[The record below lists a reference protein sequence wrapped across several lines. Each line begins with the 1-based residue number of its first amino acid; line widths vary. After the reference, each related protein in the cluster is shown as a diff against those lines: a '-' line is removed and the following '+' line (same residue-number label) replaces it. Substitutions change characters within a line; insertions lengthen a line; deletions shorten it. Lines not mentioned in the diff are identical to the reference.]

1 MSITAGKVAPR
12 LNRRVTTGVRIHLL
26 SLKEVELDPEKVRN
40 VVLVGHSGS
49 GKTTLAEA
57 LVYVGGASNRMG
69 SVDDGTTIFDHEPE
83 EIERNISL
91 GLSVGTV
98 DWKSTRVNIID
109 TPGSSDFIGDARSAL
124 RVADLALFCVS
135 AVDGIEVQTE
145 QLWRAAGDEG
155 IPRAVVITKLDRE
168 RASFER
174 TLGELRDAYG
184 KAIAPIQVPIG
195 QEGSFRGLVRV
206 ASERAYEYTK
216 GDSNGSLVDLPS
228 EVEDR
233 VHAAHTALIETVVES
248 DDEMMEA
255 YFEGK
260 EPTNQQIVS
269 TIHHGIIA
277 GEIDPVVVTSA
288 ERLIGIDTLLEFIA
302 DYGPNPLE
310 RNFPPLSEGEPIPI
324 SADGPLLAYV
334 FKTISDPFV
343 GRISLFRIFSGTA
356 KTDQNLELGRGGNVR
371 LHNLFKLQGKEHHD
385 VSDLPVG
392 GIGAI
397 AKNEKLRSG
406 DTLRS
411 PEIDLVLEPVE
422 YPKPV
427 AEVAITP
434 HSHHDDEKLSTALHR
449 IEEED
454 PTIRVERR
462 PETGETV
469 MSGLGDSHIDVTLD
483 RIQRMFGVQI
493 DASLPKIPYRETIT
507 ASAEA
512 QGKHKKQSGGR
523 GQFGVASVRFSP
535 RPRGSGYE
543 FINSVKGGKIPRGF
557 IPAVDKG
564 VKEALDRGLIAGYP
578 VIDIAAEVYDGNY
591 HAVDSDELSFRMAGI
606 HAFRNAADKLRPA
619 LLEPIVKTSV
629 TVPQDY
635 LGDVMGDINS
645 RRGRVLGMDGEGT
658 LRTVTAEI
666 PMAEMRQY
674 AAELRSLSSG
684 RGTFEVEFDHYAEVP
699 HTEAQRVIAAAQSE
713 DE

>member
-1 MSITAGKVAPR
+1 MV
-12 LNRRVTTGVRIHLL
+12 
-26 SLKEVELDPEKVRN
+26 PEKVRN
-40 VVLVGHSGS
+40 VALVGHSGS

-57 LVYVGGASNRMG
+57 LLYVGGATNRMG

-98 DWKSTRVNIID
+98 DWNGTRVNIID

-124 RVADLALFCVS
+124 RAADLALFCVS

-145 QLWRAAGDEG
+145 QLWRSAGDEG
-155 IPRAVVITKLDRE
+155 IPRAIVITKLDRE

-174 TLGELRDAYG
+174 TLGELREAFG

-195 QEGSFRGLVRV
+195 LENDFRGLVRV
-206 ASERAYEYTK
+206 ASERAYEYTAD
-216 GDSNGSLVDLPS
+216 GTTGSLVDLPS
-228 EVEDR
+228 EVEER

-255 YFEGK
+255 YFEGN
-260 EPTNQQIVS
+260 EPTREQVVS

-277 GEIDPVVVTSA
+277 GEIDPVLVTSA
-288 ERLIGIDTLLEFIA
+288 ERMVGIDTLLEFIV

-310 RNFPPLSEGEPIPI
+310 RNLPPLSSGEDVPI
-324 SADGPLLAYV
+324 SVDGPLLAYV

-356 KTDQNLELGRGGNVR
+356 KADQDLELARGGKVR
-371 LHNLFKLQGKEHHD
+371 LHSLFKLQGKEHHD

-392 GIGAI
+392 GIGAV
-397 AKNEKLRSG
+397 AKNENLRSG

-411 PEIDLVLEPVE
+411 PGVSAVIEPVE
-422 YPKPV
+422 YPRPV
-427 AEVAITP
+427 AEVAIAP
-434 HSHHDDEKLSTALHR
+434 HTHHDEEKLSTALHR
-449 IEEED
+449 MEEED

-462 PETGETV
+462 AETGQTV
-469 MSGLGDSHIDVTLD
+469 MSGLGDSHIDVTLA
-483 RIQRMFGVQI
+483 RIQRMFGVEI
-493 DASLPKIPYRETIT
+493 DASLPKVPYRETIT

-512 QGKHKKQSGGR
+512 EGKHKKQSGGR

-543 FINSVKGGKIPRGF
+543 FVNSVKGGSIPRGF
-557 IPAVDKG
+557 IPAVNKG
-564 VKEALDRGLIAGYP
+564 VKEALDRGLLAGYP
-578 VIDIAAEVYDGNY
+578 VIDISAEVYDGKY
-591 HAVDSDELSFRMAGI
+591 HAVDSDEMSFRMAGI

-619 LLEPIVKTSV
+619 LLEPIMKASV
-629 TVPQDY
+629 TVPEDY

-645 RRGRVLGMDGEGT
+645 RRGRVLGMDGEGS
-658 LRTVTAEI
+658 LRTVTAEV

-674 AAELRSLSSG
+674 AAELRSLASG

-699 HTEAQRVIAAAQSE
+699 HTEAQLVIAAARSE

>member
-1 MSITAGKVAPR
+1 M
-12 LNRRVTTGVRIHLL
+12 
-26 SLKEVELDPEKVRN
+26 DPEKVRN
-40 VVLVGHSGS
+40 VALVGHGGS

-57 LVYVGGASNRMG
+57 LLYVGGASNRMG

-98 DWKSTRVNIID
+98 NWKGTRVNIID

-124 RVADLALFCVS
+124 RAADLALFCVS

-155 IPRAVVITKLDRE
+155 IPRAIVITKLDRE

-174 TLGELRDAYG
+174 TLGDLRDAYG

-206 ASERAYEYTK
+206 ASERAYEYTE
-216 GDSNGSLVDLPS
+216 GDATGSLVDLPA
-228 EVEDR
+228 EVKDR

-260 EPTNQQIVS
+260 EPTNEQIVS
-269 TIHHGIIA
+269 TIHQGIIA

-310 RNFPPLSEGEPIPI
+310 RTFPPLSEGEAIPI

-343 GRISLFRIFSGTA
+343 GRISLFRVFSGTA
-356 KTDQNLELGRGGNVR
+356 KTDQNLELARGGNVR

-397 AKNEKLRSG
+397 AKNEKLHSG

-507 ASAEA
+507 TTVEA

-606 HAFRNAADKLRPA
+606 HAFRNAADKLRPT
-619 LLEPIVKTSV
+619 LLEPIMKTSV

-684 RGTFEVEFDHYAEVP
+684 RGTFEIEFDHYAEVP
-699 HTEAQRVIAAAQSE
+699 HTEAQRVIAAARSK

>member
-1 MSITAGKVAPR
+1 MV
-12 LNRRVTTGVRIHLL
+12 
-26 SLKEVELDPEKVRN
+26 PEKVRN
-40 VVLVGHSGS
+40 IALVGHSGS

-57 LVYVGGASNRMG
+57 LLYVGGASKRMG
-69 SVDDGTTIFDHEPE
+69 SVDEGTTIFDHEPE

-98 DWKSTRVNIID
+98 DWNGTRINIID

-135 AVDGIEVQTE
+135 AVDGVEVQTE
-145 QLWRAAGDEG
+145 QLWRSAGDEG
-155 IPRAVVITKLDRE
+155 IPRAIVITKLDRE

-174 TLGELRDAYG
+174 TLAELRDAYG

-195 QEGSFRGLVRV
+195 EEGEFRGLVRV
-206 ASERAYEYTK
+206 ASERAYEYAEGATA
-216 GDSNGSLVDLPS
+216 GSLVDLPS
-228 EVEDR
+228 EVEER

-260 EPTNQQIVS
+260 EPTREQVVS
-269 TIHHGIIA
+269 TIHQGIIT
-277 GEIDPVVVTSA
+277 GEIDPVLVTSA
-288 ERLIGIDTLLEFIA
+288 ERLIGIDMLLEFVV

-310 RNFPPLSEGEPIPI
+310 RAFPPLSAGEAIPI
-324 SADGPLLAYV
+324 SADGPLVAYV

-356 KTDQNLELGRGGNVR
+356 KADQDLELARGGKVR
-371 LHNLFKLQGKEHHD
+371 LHSLFKLQGKEHHD

-392 GIGAI
+392 GIGAV
-397 AKNEKLRSG
+397 AKNENLHAG

-411 PEIDLVLEPVE
+411 PETDLVVEPVE
-422 YPKPV
+422 YPRPV
-427 AEVAITP
+427 AEVAIAP

-449 IEEED
+449 IEQED

-462 PETGETV
+462 AETGETV
-469 MSGLGDSHIDVTLD
+469 MSGLGDAHIEVTLA

-493 DASLPKIPYRETIT
+493 DASLPKVPYRETIT
-507 ASAEA
+507 ATAEA
-512 QGKHKKQSGGR
+512 EGKHKKQSGGR

-543 FINSVKGGKIPRGF
+543 FINSVKGGSIPRGF
-557 IPAVDKG
+557 IPAVNKG
-564 VKEALDRGLIAGYP
+564 VKEALDRGIIAGYP
-578 VIDIAAEVYDGNY
+578 IIDVTAEVYDGKY
-591 HAVDSDELSFRMAGI
+591 HAVDSDEVSFRMAGI
-606 HAFRNAADKLRPA
+606 HAFRNAADKLKPT
-619 LLEPIVKTSV
+619 LLEPIMKASV
-629 TVPQDY
+629 TVPEDY
-635 LGDVMGDINS
+635 LGEVMGDINS
-645 RRGRVLGMDGEGT
+645 RRGRVLGMDGEGS
-658 LRTVTAEI
+658 LRTVTAEV
-666 PMAEMRQY
+666 PMAEMLQY
-674 AAELRSLSSG
+674 AAELRSLASG

-699 HTEAQRVIAAAQSE
+699 HAEAQQVIAAARSE
-713 DE
+713 ND